1 MAAPKKK
8 PPTFKLV
15 SRVPMA
21 LATRFR
27 IRCIREGITIQR
39 GVAEAI
45 AIWLRAKPIS
55 RNGSACARGRRR

>member
-27 IRCIREGITIQR
+27 IKCIRQGITIQR

-45 AIWLRAKPIS
+45 TMWLRAK
-55 RNGSACARGRRR
+55 RRAR